1 MRKFSKTNYPTNF
14 MQLKGL
20 VRFFTVAL
28 VLICIYQLSFTWMV
42 HSHENKMED
51 KASAWVKASY
61 ATPEQKYA
69 GNLEQQKLYADSLEI
84 IERNQVRH
92 LLDSTRNDK
101 IGPFGMTTYQKAK
114 NSELML
120 GLDLQGG
127 MSVTMEVGLD
137 GLVHALSNYSKDAS
151 INQAIDQAKA
161 IKANDNT
168 DFISLFADQW
178 KKVSNGKKLAPF
190 FAQKSNKEL
199 TYESTD
205 DQVFIYLRKQAKAAF
220 TNTYK
225 ILRTRID
232 RFGLSSPTINPD
244 EAKGIITIE
253 LAGVNDAERVRHYL
267 QSTANLQFFE
277 VYNISEIG
285 ADFQKVDGL
294 LAKAGGHADQ
304 KDTAAA
310 AAATTAAAT
319 AATTQAPK
327 ADTGNTSLSA
337 LEQTAT
343 DTNATFADSSKTA
356 TGAVDSA
363 KLIREKYPFSSM
375 FLDIARPYQDEQG
388 HVGYPSYVGLV
399 SKADTA
405 KLNKLLASDI
415 VKAAFPSNLVFMY
428 GKPDEKDTKM
438 NGVLTLYA
446 IKTLDNGQARLEG
459 DHITDA
465 SQGNN
470 QMGQVTVNMKMDES
484 GARIWADMTKKN
496 VGRPIAIVLD
506 NIVYSAPNV
515 NGEITGGSS
524 EITGSYTVA
533 EAQDMANILESGK
546 LPAPAKIVQEQI
558 VGPTLGQAAVTGG
571 MISFG
576 LSFVVIFALML
587 LYFNTAGWIANIA
600 LTLNLLFTIGVLSSL
615 GFTLTAPGIAAL
627 VLTVGMAV
635 DTNVIIFERIK
646 EELVRGKGYL
656 HAVEDGYKRS
666 YAPVLDA
673 HVTTLLTAIILFYFG
688 LGPVL
693 GFATTQIIGILLSLF
708 CGILVSRLVSDIY
721 TNKQRHFNY
730 FTKISKKVFA
740 HRAIPFVKYRKV
752 TYIISIFV
760 VILGVASFFNG
771 FNEGVEFS
779 GGRSYTVKFEKAPNQ
794 DKVRDDLK
802 ALFKDAPIIKTVNV
816 PEQLNITTSYLI
828 HETGKDVDAKVEQEL
843 YKGLQSFLP
852 EATTF
857 ASFKNTYI
865 QSSQTVLPTIS
876 KDLKAGA
883 TKATV
888 FAIIVICLYIF
899 IRFRDWR
906 FSLGTIVSLLHDVLV
921 TLIVFSFFRNIV
933 PFPLEI
939 DQHFIAAVLTVIG
952 FSMNDTVIVYDR
964 IREDA
969 GILHTLDKET
979 IINKAINETLSRTIM
994 TSLTVFLS
1002 ILILFIFGG
1011 EVVRGF
1017 AFAMLIGVIT
1027 GTYSSIFVAAPIL
1040 IDFAKDKPL
1049 GKVKDHSVMERKHH
1063 EKLHAG
1069 DAKAN

>member
-1 MRKFSKTNYPTNF
+1 

-42 HSHENKMED
+42 HSHENKMEK
-51 KASAWVKASY
+51 KASAWVKANY

-69 GNLEQQKLYADSLEI
+69 GNLEQQKLYADSLEVI
-84 IERNQVRH
+84 QKAQTRH
-92 LLDSTRNDK
+92 LLDSTRNAK

-137 GLVHALSNYSKDAS
+137 GLVHALSNYSKDPS
-151 INQAIDQAKA
+151 INKAIDQAKA

-168 DFISLFADQW
+168 DYISLFAEQW

-205 DQVFIYLRKQAKAAF
+205 DQVILYLRKQAKAAF

-277 VYNISEIG
+277 VYNIQDIG

-294 LAKAGGHADQ
+294 LAKAGAGE
-304 KDTAAA
+304 KTESGDTASAA
-310 AAATTAAAT
+310 PAASATTAPAA
-319 AATTQAPK
+319 AK
-327 ADTGNTSLSA
+327 ADTAKGGNTSLSA
-337 LEQTAT
+337 LEKTNT
-343 DTNATFADSSKTA
+343 DTNATFADSDKTA
-356 TGAVDSA
+356 SGAVDSA
-363 KLIREKYPFSSM
+363 KLIRQKYPFSSL

-388 HVGYPSYVGLV
+388 HVGYPSYIGMV
-399 SKADTA
+399 SKSDTA
-405 KLNKLLASDI
+405 KLNKLLNSEI
-415 VKAAFPSNLVFMY
+415 VKSAFPSNLVFMY
-428 GKPDEKDTKM
+428 GKPDEKNEQM
-438 NGVLTLYA
+438 RGVLQLYA

-484 GARIWADMTKKN
+484 GSRIWADMTKKN
-496 VGRPIAIVLD
+496 VGKPIAIVLD

-600 LTLNLLFTIGVLSSL
+600 LTLNLLFTIGVLCSL

-721 TNKQRHFNY
+721 TNKQRHFEY

-752 TYIISIFV
+752 AYVISVFV
-760 VILGVASFFNG
+760 VVLGAASFYNG

-779 GGRSYTVKFEKAPNQ
+779 GGRSYTVKFEKAPDQ

-802 ALFKDAPIIKTVNV
+802 AIFKDAPIIKTVNV

-843 YKGLQSFLP
+843 YKGLQPYLP
-852 EATTF
+852 QATTF
-857 ASFKNTYI
+857 NSFKNNYI

-883 TKATV
+883 TKATI
-888 FAIIVICLYIF
+888 FAIIAICAYIF

-994 TSLTVFLS
+994 TSLTVFLT

-1017 AFAMLIGVIT
+1017 SFAMLIGVIT

-1040 IDFAKDKPL
+1040 IDFAKGKPL

-1063 EKLHAG
+1063 EKLHPS
-1069 DAKAN
+1069 K